1 MAPTDPRPTK
11 AQRRDD
17 ARARALELRKQQE
30 RAARRNRL
38 IVLSVVGLAVVGLIA
53 AVVIVLTQ
61 SKNNAAASADVPFGD
76 GSQSVQPPK
85 IADVTA
91 PSTANTGGGI
101 PVSAK
106 GVGVAGQGDTTL
118 SIYFDL
124 QCPGCQQFDS
134 VNSADLKALAAE
146 PGITVIYQPLSFLD
160 SQSKGTFYSTRAG
173 NALMVVADRAPAQFQ
188 DFVTALYANQP
199 KENTNG
205 RTDEQIATVATGVGV
220 PADVIAHF
228 TDTVDGTY
236 TKVGSTTT
244 LNGTW
249 RTFAP
254 FLSAATDHATEV
266 LTGMGLTGI
275 TTPTVVLDGKVVGGQ
290 GASDAGFFYTAGALA
305 ERVRAAAAA
314 KG

>member
-1 MAPTDPRPTK
+1 MPPTDPRPTK

-30 RAARRNRL
+30 RAARRNRI
-38 IVLSVVGLAVVGLIA
+38 IVLSVVGIAVLGLIT
-53 AVVIVLTQ
+53 AVALVLTQ

-134 VNSADLKALAAE
+134 VNSDDLKTLAAE
-146 PGITVIYQPLSFLD
+146 PGITVVYQPLSFLD
-160 SQSKGTFYSTRAG
+160 GSSSGTFYSTRAG
-173 NALMVVADRAPAQFQ
+173 NALMVVADRAPDQFQ
-188 DFVTALYANQP
+188 DFVTALYADQP
-199 KENTNG
+199 AEGSNG
-205 RTDEQIATVATGVGV
+205 RTDAQIATVATGVGV

-236 TKVGSTTT
+236 TKAGSTET

-254 FLSAATDHATEV
+254 FLSAATNHATDV
-266 LTGMGLTGI
+266 LTGMGLAQI
-275 TTPTVVLDGKVVGGQ
+275 TTPTVVLDGKVIGGQ
-290 GASDAGFFYTAGALA
+290 GADDAGFFYTPGALA